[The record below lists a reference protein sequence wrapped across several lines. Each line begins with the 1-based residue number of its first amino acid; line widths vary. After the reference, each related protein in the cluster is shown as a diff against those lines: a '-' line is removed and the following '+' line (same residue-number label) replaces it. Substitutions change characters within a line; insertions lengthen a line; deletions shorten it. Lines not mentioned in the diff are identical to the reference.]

1 MVHTIRPSI
10 CAKSELALLSIQA
23 ELRIGDSLGDLLEH
37 LVTEASQCV
46 THVRHLLLDDLLEER
61 SQLRQGCVL
70 LVVEPRLD
78 EDAVVRLELKVL
90 GHVVDN
96 DRLRQVSADAAQI
109 LHKNM
114 AVGGGVLPIQAVGDA
129 FRLVNLV
136 KDPVSILNNS

>member
-1 MVHTIRPSI
+1 MVHTTRPSI

-23 ELRIGDSLGDLLEH
+23 ELRIGDALGDLLKH

-46 THVRHLLLDDLLEER
+46 THVRHFLLDDLLEER
-61 SQLRQGCVL
+61 SQLGQGGVI

-96 DRLRQVSADAAQI
+96 NRLSQVPTDTAQI
-109 LHKNM
+109 LNEYW
-114 AVGGGVLPIQAVGDA
+114 AVW
-129 FRLVNLV
+129 
-136 KDPVSILNNS
+136 

>member
-1 MVHTIRPSI
+1 MT
-10 CAKSELALLSIQA
+10 LLSIQA
-23 ELRIGDSLGDLLEH
+23 ELWVGDALGDLLQH
-37 LVTEASQCV
+37 LVAEASQCI
-46 THVRHLLLDDLLEER
+46 THVRHLLLHDLLEER
-61 SQLRQGCVL
+61 GQLRQGCVV

-78 EDAVVRLELKVL
+78 EDAVIRLEHEVL